1 MQLSFQ
7 FLFQRIND
15 DITIGTHST
24 LLKLILGLF
33 LLYFELSEKYAKK
46 ILQNIDLLIW
56 KTQRIGP
63 QRVFHDDW
71 I

>member
-7 FLFQRIND
+7 FSFQRIND

-33 LLYFELSEKYAKK
+33 LLYFDLSEKYAKK

>member
-7 FLFQRIND
+7 FSFQRIND
-15 DITIGTHST
+15 DITIGTQST

-33 LLYFELSEKYAKK
+33 LLYFECSQKYAKK
-46 ILQNIDLLIW
+46 ILHNIDLLIW

-63 QRVFHDDW
+63 QRVFHDD
-71 I
+71 

>member
-1 MQLSFQ
+1 MKLSFQ
-7 FLFQRIND
+7 FSFQRIND
-15 DITIGTHST
+15 DIKIGTHST

>member
-7 FLFQRIND
+7 FSFQRIND
-15 DITIGTHST
+15 DITIGTRST

-33 LLYFELSEKYAKK
+33 LLYFERSQKYAKK
-46 ILQNIDLLIW
+46 ILHNIDLLIW

-63 QRVFHDDW
+63 QRVFHDD
-71 I
+71 